1 MYKKVRQDE
10 RGRDAEIVDS
20 KLEFRKIKIKTL
32 TENKNMAQIAADIV
46 DKCKYIHP
54 SRVEEI
60 EQLLVIRLI
69 NYCYDFEDLDM
80 IYNLLCPRLSSE
92 SIV

>member
-1 MYKKVRQDE
+1 MYKIDFYSYLLYLKVRQDE
-10 RGRDAEIVDS
+10 RGRDAEVVDS

-60 EQLLVIRLI
+60 EQLLVIIRSNNIFLI
-69 NYCYDFEDLDM
+69 CY
-80 IYNLLCPRLSSE
+80 LLQCFP
-92 SIV
+92 

>member
-1 MYKKVRQDE
+1 LHEKVRQDE
-10 RGRDAEIVDS
+10 RGRDAEVVDS

-60 EQLLVIRLI
+60 EQLLV
-69 NYCYDFEDLDM
+69 NYPYIMLFM
-80 IYNLLCPRLSSE
+80 
-92 SIV
+92 V

>member
-69 NYCYDFEDLDM
+69 NCCYDFEDLDM

>member
-1 MYKKVRQDE
+1 MYLKVRQDE
-10 RGRDAEIVDS
+10 RGRDAEVVDS

-32 TENKNMAQIAADIV
+32 TENKNMAQIAADIF

-60 EQLLVIRLI
+60 EQLLVIIRSNTI
-69 NYCYDFEDLDM
+69 F
-80 IYNLLCPRLSSE
+80 
-92 SIV
+92 